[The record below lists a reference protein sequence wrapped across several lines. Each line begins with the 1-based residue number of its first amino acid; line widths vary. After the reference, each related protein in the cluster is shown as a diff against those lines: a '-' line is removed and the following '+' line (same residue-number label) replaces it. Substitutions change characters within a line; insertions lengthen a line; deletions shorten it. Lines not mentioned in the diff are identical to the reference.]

1 MNRPQI
7 SAIIVNYNSGSHAVQ
22 CIRALQ
28 AQQVDG
34 LEIIVVDN
42 ASQDDSVAILR
53 TSCGDRIT
61 LIESQENLGFGR
73 ANNLAA
79 AKARGEF
86 LLLINPD
93 AQLHGNDAVST
104 LVAYLQQNQT
114 VGIAGP
120 EIHEPSKNKY
130 VLPRKTYPS
139 QHRLKFTKDLAFLP
153 GEIAWILGACLIMR
167 KSTFLQIHGFDP
179 DFFLYGEDADICLRV
194 RKAGLAVGYCSAA
207 KIAHV
212 GGASEAGAI
221 PLDKFL
227 RKKRGFYL
235 FCKKHYD
242 IRDVHRIARYA
253 IASACL
259 GQLNTWIRNVLG
271 IGSRQQRQQQA
282 HRLQAA
288 KIAAA
293 EILSASR

>member
-1 MNRPQI
+1 MSECLV
-7 SAIIVNYNSGSHAVQ
+7 SALIVNYNSGSHAIE
-22 CIRALQ
+22 CISSLQ
-28 AQQVDG
+28 AQQIDD

-42 ASQDDSVAILR
+42 ASQDDSVALLR
-53 TSCGDRIT
+53 SACDNRIT
-61 LIESQENLGFGR
+61 LIESRENLGFGR

-79 AKARGEF
+79 AKARGQF

-93 AQLHGNDAVST
+93 AELHGNDAVST
-104 LVAYLQQNQT
+104 LVEYLQQNQT
-114 VGIAGP
+114 MGIAGP

-139 QHRLKFTKDLAFLP
+139 QRQLKFTKGLNSLP

-167 KSTFLQIHGFDP
+167 KSTFQQIHGFDP

-207 KIAHV
+207 KITHV
-212 GGASEAGAI
+212 GGASEASAI

-227 RKKRGFYL
+227 RKKRGYYL

-242 IRDVHRIARYA
+242 ARDTHRIARHA
-253 IASACL
+253 LISARV
-259 GQLNTWIRNVLG
+259 GQLKLALKKILRV
-271 IGSRQQRQQQA
+271 GSQQQRKQQT
-282 HRLQAA
+282 HRLEAA

-293 EILSASR
+293 EVLGS